1 MNHQTGLDDI
11 VSSTRVELE
20 AAQGRVRQLE
30 STVTGYESNLSRGE
44 LVRRSDVDQRV
55 DKLIADLALER
66 KAKAKVEKSKKDI
79 ELELENLTT
88 ALFEEANEVCFF

>member
-11 VSSTRVELE
+11 VASTRLELE
-20 AAQGRVRQLE
+20 AAQGRIRQLE
-30 STVTGYESNLSRGE
+30 STVSDYESNLARGE

-55 DKLIADLALER
+55 DKLITDLTSER
-66 KAKAKVEKSKKDI
+66 KARAKVEKSKKDI